1 MSTFDPETAAASMAP
16 ELSNDDRLGYVKA
29 EQEFIEDLLED
40 AEDSKW
46 VYQALMECALIE
58 ARLTGGLSADVRTKI
73 RGWLVK
79 LKELNPLR
87 SGRWADTE
95 QVLLKDTA
103 FREQSS

>member
-1 MSTFDPETAAASMAP
+1 MAP
-16 ELSNDDRLGYVKA
+16 ELSDDERLNYVKA

-58 ARLTGGLSADVRTKI
+58 AKLLGRLSADVRRKI
-73 RGWLVK
+73 RAWLAK
-79 LKELNPLR
+79 LKELDPLR

-95 QVLLKDTA
+95 QSLLADTA
-103 FREQSS
+103 VREQT

>member
-1 MSTFDPETAAASMAP
+1 MSTFDPETASQSMAP
-16 ELSNDDRLGYVKA
+16 ELSDDERLSYVKA

-58 ARLTGGLSADVRTKI
+58 AKLIGGLSADERRKI
-73 RGWLVK
+73 RAWLAK
-79 LKELNPLR
+79 LKELDPLR

-95 QVLLKDTA
+95 QSLLADA
-103 FREQSS
+103 AVREQT